1 MKEVPGGAL
10 PAELSLGGDPR
21 GSPGAGLEP
30 PLCALSFFYYYYW
43 FAFFSFFYFALFSL
57 SPPFLFIFF
66 IALFSFFFFFC
77 HPFLP
82 FFCPFIPFLLPISPF
97 FFLLFSFHPH
107 FPHFSYIYIFPPSFN
122 NASLFPPL
130 LKPRAAPGVSAPPP
144 DGRRLGK
151 AKPLFY
157 YHFPTLTLPSDY
169 RYFSGGCLCASPPPP
184 PLPPLPLILII

>member
-97 FFLLFSFHPH
+97 FFFSFSPFIPISPIFHIYIFFPLLLIMPRYSPPPKTKGSSWGQRSPSRWKEVGQSKATFLLP
-107 FPHFSYIYIFPPSFN
+107 FPHFNPSF
-122 NASLFPPL
+122 
-130 LKPRAAPGVSAPPP
+130 
-144 DGRRLGK
+144 
-151 AKPLFY
+151 
-157 YHFPTLTLPSDY
+157 
-169 RYFSGGCLCASPPPP
+169 
-184 PLPPLPLILII
+184 